1 MSYEIFAR
9 KYRPWKFE
17 EVVGQLSVVRT
28 IQNAIASSRI
38 AQAYLFS
45 GVRGTGKTT
54 VARILAK
61 ALNCA
66 DGPTPHPCPDKDHP
80 CQFCKS
86 IHEGSAI
93 DVLEIDGASNR
104 QVDDI
109 EPIREM
115 VKYKP
120 VYTRTKVLIIDEVH
134 MLSTHAF
141 NALLKTLEEP
151 PPNTVFIFATTE
163 FDKVPATIV
172 SRCQHFEFR
181 KISRKDIIN
190 HLMEIT
196 RKEGI
201 TITPAGL
208 ALIAEAADGSMRDAQ
223 SLLDQAVAFSGENI
237 GDEDLKTIL
246 GTIGQDLLM
255 RFSSAILDETPGEVF
270 GLVETVVSSGYD
282 LRFVFGKLI
291 EHFRALLLVRSV
303 GKPEDLLAVSPEG
316 LAALRAE
323 AAKAGP
329 EDLLRYLL
337 ALQQAEPGLKYS
349 TMPRIYFEA
358 FLVKLCHFRKIV
370 PLRDLI
376 RDVGSLKEGGPK
388 PPVRPSGPAPKPA
401 VPAGGASRPA
411 PGSGPGPMPEAAPP
425 KAAAPAPEGRLRPRP
440 REAGRRPGPPGR
452 PAGSV
457 LVRPIQGQRDR
468 GHFRQRPGVLRHQHP
483 GEGHPGR
490 RAGRLRGPG
499 PGDQGPL
506 RRRERHG
513 RRPHPAGTG
522 ARVGHEGPGRPVL
535 HGHLQGPGPV
545 GRSRRRLARR
555 RAQGPGPDGEGLM
568 KNVMDL
574 QKMLKSAKEMQDRLQ
589 KELAALRTEG
599 SSGGG
604 MVTVVL
610 DGHKALQSIRIDP
623 EVAGREDVEMLQDL
637 IVAAFNDGAAKV
649 DEALA
654 EKLGGLGAGLK
665 IPGLG

>member
-28 IQNAIASSRI
+28 IQNAISSGRI

-66 DGPTPHPCPDKDHP
+66 DGPTPHPCPDRERP
-80 CQFCKS
+80 CQFCKA

-93 DVLEIDGASNR
+93 DVIEIDGASNR

-120 VYTRTKVLIIDEVH
+120 AFTRTKVLIIDEVH

-163 FDKVPATIV
+163 FNKVPATIV

-190 HLMEIT
+190 HLMEIAK
-196 RKEGI
+196 KEGI
-201 TITPAGL
+201 TITPSGL

-246 GTIGQDLLM
+246 GTIGQDVLM
-255 RFSSAILDETPGEVF
+255 RFSTAVLDGTPEAVF
-270 GLVETVVSSGYD
+270 GLVEGVVTAGYD
-282 LRFVFGKLI
+282 LRFVFGKLV

-303 GKPEDLLAVSPEG
+303 EKPEDFLAVSPEG
-316 LAALRAE
+316 LAALRTE

-329 EDLLRYLL
+329 EDLLRCLL

-349 TMPRIYFEA
+349 AAPRIYFEA
-358 FLVKLCHFRKIV
+358 FFVKLCHFRKIV
-370 PLRDLI
+370 PLQDLI
-376 RDVGSLKEGGPK
+376 RDVEALKG
-388 PPVRPSGPAPKPA
+388 APA
-401 VPAGGASRPA
+401 VPAARTAGPERQAGPSPAAGPAAPPARPA
-411 PGSGPGPMPEAAPP
+411 PAKPE
-425 KAAAPAPEGRLRPRP
+425 APAPKDVFARVLENLAVDRAPLAAMLGQYSSVMIKDNAIEVSFASGRGFFVTSLQDKDMRAVERAASDVLG
-440 REAGRRPGPPGR
+440 REIK
-452 PAGSV
+452 
-457 LVRPIQGQRDR
+457 VRFAEENASG
-468 GHFRQRPGVLRHQHP
+468 G
-483 GEGHPGR
+483 
-490 RAGRLRGPG
+490 
-499 PGDQGPL
+499 GPL
-506 RRRERHG
+506 RPGRELESAMKD
-513 RRPHPAGTG
+513 PAVQFFMNTFKAQVLSADQVPAG
-522 ARVGHEGPGRPVL
+522 R
-535 HGHLQGPGPV
+535 
-545 GRSRRRLARR
+545 
-555 RAQGPGPDGEGLM
+555 
-568 KNVMDL
+568 
-574 QKMLKSAKEMQDRLQ
+574 
-589 KELAALRTEG
+589 
-599 SSGGG
+599 
-604 MVTVVL
+604 
-610 DGHKALQSIRIDP
+610 
-623 EVAGREDVEMLQDL
+623 
-637 IVAAFNDGAAKV
+637 DGAAKGRGPT
-649 DEALA
+649 
-654 EKLGGLGAGLK
+654 EKDS
-665 IPGLG
+665 

>member
-1 MSYEIFAR
+1 MDKPYKIFAL
-9 KYRPWKFE
+9 KYRPWTFE
-17 EVVGQLSVVRT
+17 EVIGQASVVKT
-28 IQNAIASSRI
+28 IQNAIASGRV

-66 DGPTPHPCPDKDHP
+66 DGPTAHPCPDRERP
-80 CQFCKS
+80 CEYCRS

-120 VYTRTKVLIIDEVH
+120 AYTRTKILIIDEVH

-151 PPNTVFIFATTE
+151 PPNTIFIFATTE
-163 FDKVPATIV
+163 FNKVPPTIV

-181 KISRKDIIN
+181 KISHKDIIN
-190 HLMEIT
+190 HLMEIAK
-196 RKEGI
+196 REGI

-246 GTIGQDLLM
+246 GTIGQDVLF
-255 RFSSAILDETPGEVF
+255 RFSSAVLEEKPAEVF
-270 GLVETVVSSGYD
+270 PLVESVVASGYD

-303 GKPEDLLAVSPEG
+303 EKPGDLLIVSPEG
-316 LAALRAE
+316 LEALRTE
-323 AAKAGP
+323 AAKATV

-349 TMPRIYFEA
+349 AMPRIYFEA

-376 RDVGSLKEGGPK
+376 KDVEALKKEAPRPPAKPAGSA
-388 PPVRPSGPAPKPA
+388 PVPGAAPSGPARSA
-401 VPAGGASRPA
+401 PAGGT
-411 PGSGPGPMPEAAPP
+411 PP
-425 KAAAPAPEGRLRPRP
+425 AAPA
-440 REAGRRPGPPGR
+440 AAR
-452 PAGSV
+452 PAG
-457 LVRPIQGQRDR
+457 
-468 GHFRQRPGVLRHQHP
+468 
-483 GEGHPGR
+483 
-490 RAGRLRGPG
+490 
-499 PGDQGPL
+499 
-506 RRRERHG
+506 
-513 RRPHPAGTG
+513 PAPKDPF
-522 ARVGHEGPGRPVL
+522 ARVLEK
-535 HGHLQGPGPV
+535 
-545 GRSRRRLARR
+545 LAVD
-555 RAQGPGPDGEGLM
+555 RAP
-568 KNVMDL
+568 
-574 QKMLKSAKEMQDRLQ
+574 
-589 KELAALRTEG
+589 LAALLG
-599 SSGGG
+599 QYSSV
-604 MVTVVL
+604 MVKDGVL
-610 DGHKALQSIRIDP
+610 EVLFASGRGFFVTSIQDKDLRAVERAAS
-623 EVAGREDVEMLQDL
+623 EVLGRETKVRFAEESGTDGGPIRPGRELE
-637 IVAAFNDGAAKV
+637 AALKDPAVKFFMDTFKAQVVSADPIASSREAAGK
-649 DEALA
+649 ARGPA
-654 EKLGGLGAGLK
+654 ENGG
-665 IPGLG
+665 

>member
-1 MSYEIFAR
+1 MEKPYKIFAL

-17 EVVGQLSVVRT
+17 EVIGQTSVVKT
-28 IQNAIASSRI
+28 VQNAITTGRV

-66 DGPTPHPCPDKDHP
+66 DGPTAHPCPDRENP
-80 CQFCKS
+80 CPFCKS

-120 VYTRTKVLIIDEVH
+120 AYTRTKVLIIDEVH

-163 FDKVPATIV
+163 FNKVPATIV

-181 KISRKDIIN
+181 KISHKDIIN
-190 HLMEIT
+190 HLMEIAK
-196 RKEGI
+196 KEGL

-246 GTIGQDLLM
+246 GTIGQDVLF
-255 RFSSAILDETPGEVF
+255 RFSSAVLDEKPEAVF
-270 GLVETVVSSGYD
+270 PLVESVIASGYD

-303 GKPEDLLAVSPEG
+303 EKPADLLVAGPDVLE
-316 LAALRAE
+316 ALRAE
-323 AAKAGP
+323 AAKATA

-349 TMPRIYFEA
+349 SLPRIYFEA

-370 PLRDLI
+370 PLQDLI
-376 RDVGSLKEGGPK
+376 RDVEALKAGAPHPPSRPPASGP
-388 PPVRPSGPAPKPA
+388 PERGPSG
-401 VPAGGASRPA
+401 
-411 PGSGPGPMPEAAPP
+411 AAPRPDKGGTSVPPIPPPAKSVAPTP
-425 KAAAPAPEGRLRPRP
+425 KE
-440 REAGRRPGPPGR
+440 
-452 PAGSV
+452 V
-457 LVRPIQGQRDR
+457 
-468 GHFRQRPGVLRHQHP
+468 F
-483 GEGHPGR
+483 
-490 RAGRLRGPG
+490 
-499 PGDQGPL
+499 
-506 RRRERHG
+506 
-513 RRPHPAGTG
+513 
-522 ARVGHEGPGRPVL
+522 ARVLE
-535 HGHLQGPGPV
+535 
-545 GRSRRRLARR
+545 RLAVD
-555 RAQGPGPDGEGLM
+555 RAP
-568 KNVMDL
+568 
-574 QKMLKSAKEMQDRLQ
+574 
-589 KELAALRTEG
+589 LAALLG
-599 SSGGG
+599 QSSSV
-604 MVTVVL
+604 MVRDNVL
-610 DGHKALQSIRIDP
+610 EILFASGRGFFATSMQDKDLRAVERAAS
-623 EVAGREDVEMLQDL
+623 EVMGRETKVRFSEENVTDGGPIRPGRELETALKDPAVKFFMDTFKAQVLSADP
-637 IVAAFNDGAAKV
+637 VAPRDAAGKGRGP
-649 DEALA
+649 A
-654 EKLGGLGAGLK
+654 EGEG
-665 IPGLG
+665 

>member
-1 MSYEIFAR
+1 MDKPYKIFAL
-9 KYRPWKFE
+9 KYRPWTFE
-17 EVVGQLSVVRT
+17 EVIGQTSVVKT
-28 IQNAIASSRI
+28 IQNAIASGRV

-66 DGPTPHPCPDKDHP
+66 EGPTAHPCPDRERP
-80 CQFCKS
+80 CEYCRS

-120 VYTRTKVLIIDEVH
+120 AYTRTKVLIIDEVH

-151 PPNTVFIFATTE
+151 PPNTIFIFATTE
-163 FDKVPATIV
+163 FNKVPPTIV

-181 KISRKDIIN
+181 KISHKDIIN
-190 HLMEIT
+190 HLMEIAK
-196 RKEGI
+196 REGI

-246 GTIGQDLLM
+246 GTIGQDVLF
-255 RFSSAILDETPGEVF
+255 RFSSAVLEEKPAEVF
-270 GLVETVVSSGYD
+270 PLVESVVASGYD

-303 GKPEDLLAVSPEG
+303 EKPGDLLIVSPEG
-316 LAALRAE
+316 LEALRTE
-323 AAKAGP
+323 AAKATV

-349 TMPRIYFEA
+349 AMPRIYFEA

-376 RDVGSLKEGGPK
+376 KDVEALKKEAPRPPAKPAGSA
-388 PPVRPSGPAPKPA
+388 PVPGAAPSGPARSA
-401 VPAGGASRPA
+401 PAGGT
-411 PGSGPGPMPEAAPP
+411 PP
-425 KAAAPAPEGRLRPRP
+425 AAPA
-440 REAGRRPGPPGR
+440 AAK
-452 PAGSV
+452 PAG
-457 LVRPIQGQRDR
+457 
-468 GHFRQRPGVLRHQHP
+468 
-483 GEGHPGR
+483 
-490 RAGRLRGPG
+490 
-499 PGDQGPL
+499 
-506 RRRERHG
+506 
-513 RRPHPAGTG
+513 PAPKDPF
-522 ARVGHEGPGRPVL
+522 ARVLEK
-535 HGHLQGPGPV
+535 
-545 GRSRRRLARR
+545 LAVD
-555 RAQGPGPDGEGLM
+555 RAP
-568 KNVMDL
+568 
-574 QKMLKSAKEMQDRLQ
+574 
-589 KELAALRTEG
+589 LAALLG
-599 SSGGG
+599 QYSSV
-604 MVTVVL
+604 MVKDGVL
-610 DGHKALQSIRIDP
+610 EVLFASGRGFFVTSIQDKDLRAVERAAS
-623 EVAGREDVEMLQDL
+623 EVLGRETKVRFAEESGTDGGPIRPGRELE
-637 IVAAFNDGAAKV
+637 AALKDPAVKFFMDTFKAQVVSADPIASSREAAGK
-649 DEALA
+649 ARGPA
-654 EKLGGLGAGLK
+654 ENGG
-665 IPGLG
+665 

>member
-17 EVVGQLSVVRT
+17 EVVGQTSVVRT
-28 IQNAIASSRI
+28 IQNAIASNRI

-61 ALNCA
+61 ALNCVE
-66 DGPTPHPCPDKDHP
+66 GPTAHPCRDYEHA
-80 CQFCKS
+80 CQFCKA

-120 VYTRTKVLIIDEVH
+120 VYTRAKVLIIDEVH

-163 FDKVPATIV
+163 FNKVPATIV

-181 KISRKDIIN
+181 KISHKDIIN

-196 RKEGI
+196 KKEGI

-246 GTIGQDLLM
+246 GTIGQDVLM
-255 RFSSAILDETPGEVF
+255 RFSSVVLDERPGEVF
-270 GLVETVVSSGYD
+270 ALVESIVGAGYD
-282 LRFVFGKLI
+282 LRFIFGKLI
-291 EHFRALLLVRSV
+291 EHFRALLVVRSV
-303 GKPEDLLAVSPEG
+303 EKPEDLLVVGPEG
-316 LAALRAE
+316 LEALRAE
-323 AAKAGP
+323 ASKAGA

-337 ALQQAEPGLKYS
+337 ALQQAEAGLKYS
-349 TMPRIYFEA
+349 AQPRIYFEA

-376 RDVGSLKEGGPK
+376 KDVEALKEAP
-388 PPVRPSGPAPKPA
+388 RSASSSGA
-401 VPAGGASRPA
+401 
-411 PGSGPGPMPEAAPP
+411 
-425 KAAAPAPEGRLRPRP
+425 AAAPAKGAAAPGGVPRP
-440 REAGRRPGPPGR
+440 HQSGGPQAPPAPPPPPKPAPPGPKD
-452 PAGSV
+452 A
-457 LVRPIQGQRDR
+457 
-468 GHFRQRPGVLRHQHP
+468 F
-483 GEGHPGR
+483 
-490 RAGRLRGPG
+490 
-499 PGDQGPL
+499 
-506 RRRERHG
+506 
-513 RRPHPAGTG
+513 
-522 ARVGHEGPGRPVL
+522 ARVLEK
-535 HGHLQGPGPV
+535 
-545 GRSRRRLARR
+545 LAVD
-555 RAQGPGPDGEGLM
+555 RAP
-568 KNVMDL
+568 
-574 QKMLKSAKEMQDRLQ
+574 
-589 KELAALRTEG
+589 LAALLG
-599 SSGGG
+599 QYSSVMVRDNALEVFFGRGRGFFVTSIQEKDIRAVERAASEVLGRETKVRFAEENATDGGPIRPG
-604 MVTVVL
+604 KELESAMKDPAVQFFMNTFKAQVL
-610 DGHKALQSIRIDP
+610 SADP
-623 EVAGREDVEMLQDL
+623 VAAGRD
-637 IVAAFNDGAAKV
+637 AAPKGRGPT
-649 DEALA
+649 
-654 EKLGGLGAGLK
+654 EKDS
-665 IPGLG
+665 

>member
-9 KYRPWKFE
+9 KYRPQLFE
-17 EVVGQLSVVRT
+17 EVIGQKSVVKT
-28 IQNAIASSRI
+28 IQNAIAGGRI

-61 ALNCA
+61 ALNCDRGVTA
-66 DGPTPHPCPDKDHP
+66 KPCKVWDVGDPRRVAEPP
-80 CQFCKS
+80 CEKCKS

-120 VYTRTKVLIIDEVH
+120 AYTRTKILIIDEVH

-163 FDKVPATIV
+163 FSKVPATIV

-181 KISRKDIIN
+181 KISHKDIIN
-190 HLMEIT
+190 HLMEIA
-196 RKEGI
+196 RREGI

-246 GTIGQDLLM
+246 GTIGPDVLF
-255 RFSSAILDETPGEVF
+255 RFSSAVLDETPAEIF
-270 GLVETVVSSGYD
+270 PLVEGVVASGYD

-303 GKPEDLLAVSPEG
+303 EKPGDLLIASPEG
-316 LAALRAE
+316 LEALRAE
-323 AAKAGP
+323 AAKASV

-349 TMPRIYFEA
+349 AMPRIYLEA
-358 FLVKLCHFRKIV
+358 FLIKLCHFRKIV
-370 PLRDLI
+370 PLRELI
-376 RDVGSLKEGGPK
+376 RDMEALKKEAPRAPAK
-388 PPVRPSGPAPKPA
+388 PAGPASTP
-401 VPAGGASRPA
+401 SPA
-411 PGSGPGPMPEAAPP
+411 PGGPARTGPASGPPPAAPP
-425 KAAAPAPEGRLRPRP
+425 VSKPAATAPKDA
-440 REAGRRPGPPGR
+440 
-452 PAGSV
+452 
-457 LVRPIQGQRDR
+457 
-468 GHFRQRPGVLRHQHP
+468 F
-483 GEGHPGR
+483 
-490 RAGRLRGPG
+490 
-499 PGDQGPL
+499 
-506 RRRERHG
+506 
-513 RRPHPAGTG
+513 
-522 ARVGHEGPGRPVL
+522 ARVLEK
-535 HGHLQGPGPV
+535 
-545 GRSRRRLARR
+545 LAVD
-555 RAQGPGPDGEGLM
+555 RAP
-568 KNVMDL
+568 
-574 QKMLKSAKEMQDRLQ
+574 
-589 KELAALRTEG
+589 LAALLG
-599 SSGGG
+599 QYSSVLIKDNVLEVLFASGRGFF
-604 MVTVVL
+604 VTSIQDKDLRAVERAASEVL
-610 DGHKALQSIRIDP
+610 
-623 EVAGREDVEMLQDL
+623 GRETRIRFAEESATDGGPIRPGRELE
-637 IVAAFNDGAAKV
+637 AALKDPAVQFFMDTFKAQVLSADPIASSRDAGGKGRGP
-649 DEALA
+649 A
-654 EKLGGLGAGLK
+654 ENGG
-665 IPGLG
+665 

>member
-28 IQNAIASSRI
+28 IQNAIASGRI

-66 DGPTPHPCPDKDHP
+66 NGPTPHPCPDKDHP

-104 QVDDI
+104 LVDDI
-109 EPIREM
+109 DAIREM

-120 VYTRTKVLIIDEVH
+120 AYTRTKVLIIDEVH
-134 MLSTHAF
+134 MLSPHAF

-163 FDKVPATIV
+163 FNKVPATIV

-181 KISRKDIIN
+181 KISHKDIIN

-196 RKEGI
+196 KKEGI

-246 GTIGQDLLM
+246 GTVGQDVLT
-255 RFSSAILDETPGEVF
+255 RFSSAVLDEKPGEVF
-270 GLVETVVSSGYD
+270 ALVESVVAAGYD

-303 GKPEDLLAVSPEG
+303 ERPEDLLAVSSEV
-316 LAALRAE
+316 LEALRAE
-323 AAKAGP
+323 AAKASP

-349 TMPRIYFEA
+349 VLPRIYLEA

-370 PLRDLI
+370 PLRELI
-376 RDVGSLKEGGPK
+376 KDVESLKETPQRASAG
-388 PPVRPSGPAPKPA
+388 PSGPAPKATP
-401 VPAGGASRPA
+401 PAGSASRPA
-411 PGSGPGPMPEAAPP
+411 PAPGPQSGPQALSSKPAAPP
-425 KAAAPAPEGRLRPRP
+425 KPPT
-440 REAGRRPGPPGR
+440 PG
-452 PAGSV
+452 SKDV
-457 LVRPIQGQRDR
+457 
-468 GHFRQRPGVLRHQHP
+468 F
-483 GEGHPGR
+483 
-490 RAGRLRGPG
+490 
-499 PGDQGPL
+499 
-506 RRRERHG
+506 
-513 RRPHPAGTG
+513 
-522 ARVGHEGPGRPVL
+522 ARVLEK
-535 HGHLQGPGPV
+535 
-545 GRSRRRLARR
+545 LAVD
-555 RAQGPGPDGEGLM
+555 RAP
-568 KNVMDL
+568 
-574 QKMLKSAKEMQDRLQ
+574 
-589 KELAALRTEG
+589 LAALLGQYSSVMVRDNELEVFFG
-599 SSGGG
+599 SGRGFF
-604 MVTVVL
+604 VTSVQEKDVRAVERAASEVL
-610 DGHKALQSIRIDP
+610 
-623 EVAGREDVEMLQDL
+623 GRETKVRFAEENASDGGPIRPGRELESAMKDPAVQFFMNTFKAQVLSADPVPTSRE
-637 IVAAFNDGAAKV
+637 AAPKGRGPT
-649 DEALA
+649 
-654 EKLGGLGAGLK
+654 EKDK
-665 IPGLG
+665 

>member
-28 IQNAIASSRI
+28 IQNAIASNRI

-61 ALNCA
+61 ALNCIN
-66 DGPTPHPCPDKDHP
+66 GPTPHPCPDKDHP
-80 CQFCKS
+80 CQFCKA
-86 IHEGSAI
+86 IHEASAI

-163 FDKVPATIV
+163 FSKVPATIV

-181 KISRKDIIN
+181 KISHKDIIN
-190 HLMEIT
+190 HLMDIT
-196 RKEGI
+196 RREGI

-246 GTIGQDLLM
+246 GTIGQDILF
-255 RFSSAILDETPGEVF
+255 RFSSAVLDEKPEQVF
-270 GLVETVVSSGYD
+270 TLVESVVAAGYD
-282 LRFVFGKLI
+282 LRFVYGKLI

-303 GKPEDLLAVSPEG
+303 EKPEDFLAVGPEG
-316 LAALRAE
+316 LQALKAE

-329 EDLLRYLL
+329 EDHLRYLL
-337 ALQQAEPGLKYS
+337 ALQQAEAGLKYS

-370 PLRDLI
+370 PLRELI
-376 RDVGSLKEGGPK
+376 KDVESLREAPQRPAARPSAPQPKDASSTGGVSRPGPSGGLQPGPQNVPPK
-388 PPVRPSGPAPKPA
+388 P
-401 VPAGGASRPA
+401 
-411 PGSGPGPMPEAAPP
+411 AAPP
-425 KAAAPAPEGRLRPRP
+425 KPEAPSGKDTFGRVLEKLAVDRAP
-440 REAGRRPGPPGR
+440 
-452 PAGSV
+452 
-457 LVRPIQGQRDR
+457 
-468 GHFRQRPGVLRHQHP
+468 
-483 GEGHPGR
+483 
-490 RAGRLRGPG
+490 
-499 PGDQGPL
+499 
-506 RRRERHG
+506 
-513 RRPHPAGTG
+513 
-522 ARVGHEGPGRPVL
+522 
-535 HGHLQGPGPV
+535 
-545 GRSRRRLARR
+545 
-555 RAQGPGPDGEGLM
+555 
-568 KNVMDL
+568 
-574 QKMLKSAKEMQDRLQ
+574 
-589 KELAALRTEG
+589 LAALLGQYSSVMLRDNELEVSFG
-599 SSGGG
+599 SGRGFFITSLQEKDVRAVERAASDVLGREIKIRFAEESATGGG
-604 MVTVVL
+604 PI
-610 DGHKALQSIRIDP
+610 KP
-623 EVAGREDVEMLQDL
+623 GRELESAMKDPAVQFFMDTFKAQVLSADP
-637 IVAAFNDGAAKV
+637 VPSPRDPSPKGRGPT
-649 DEALA
+649 
-654 EKLGGLGAGLK
+654 EKES
-665 IPGLG
+665 

>member
-9 KYRPWKFE
+9 KYRPWTFE

-28 IQNAIASSRI
+28 IQNAIAANRI

-61 ALNCA
+61 ALNCKE
-66 DGPTPHPCPDKDHP
+66 GPTPHPCADKDHACP
-80 CQFCKS
+80 FCKG

-120 VYTRTKVLIIDEVH
+120 AYTRYKILIIDEVH

-163 FDKVPATIV
+163 FNKVPATIV

-181 KISRKDIIN
+181 KIAHKDIIN
-190 HLMEIT
+190 HLMEIAK
-196 RKEGI
+196 KEGI

-246 GTIGQDLLM
+246 GTIGQDILFK
-255 RFSSAILDETPGEVF
+255 FSTAILDEKPEDVF
-270 GLVETVVSSGYD
+270 GLVESVVTAGYD

-303 GKPEDLLAVSPEG
+303 EKPGDLLVVSPEG
-316 LAALRAE
+316 LQALRGE
-323 AAKAGP
+323 AAKAGV

-349 TMPRIYFEA
+349 AMPRIYFEA
-358 FLVKLCHFRKIV
+358 FLIKLCHFRKIV

-376 RDVGSLKEGGPK
+376 RDVESLKQEAPRTAPRPAGPSHAGGGPSTGGTPIRQGQATGQPS
-388 PPVRPSGPAPKPA
+388 PPPAPQAPPRAAPPAQKDVFARVLEKLAVDRAPLAALLGQYSSVMVKDNVLEVFFGSGRGFFVTSIQEKDIRAVERAASDVLGRETKVRFAEENAQDGGPIRPGRELETALKDPA
-401 VPAGGASRPA
+401 VQFFMNTFKAQVLSADPITASREA
-411 PGSGPGPMPEAAPP
+411 PPKGPGPTEN
-425 KAAAPAPEGRLRPRP
+425 
-440 REAGRRPGPPGR
+440 
-452 PAGSV
+452 
-457 LVRPIQGQRDR
+457 
-468 GHFRQRPGVLRHQHP
+468 
-483 GEGHPGR
+483 
-490 RAGRLRGPG
+490 
-499 PGDQGPL
+499 
-506 RRRERHG
+506 
-513 RRPHPAGTG
+513 G
-522 ARVGHEGPGRPVL
+522 A
-535 HGHLQGPGPV
+535 
-545 GRSRRRLARR
+545 
-555 RAQGPGPDGEGLM
+555 
-568 KNVMDL
+568 
-574 QKMLKSAKEMQDRLQ
+574 
-589 KELAALRTEG
+589 
-599 SSGGG
+599 
-604 MVTVVL
+604 
-610 DGHKALQSIRIDP
+610 
-623 EVAGREDVEMLQDL
+623 
-637 IVAAFNDGAAKV
+637 
-649 DEALA
+649 
-654 EKLGGLGAGLK
+654 
-665 IPGLG
+665 

>member
-28 IQNAIASSRI
+28 IQNAIASGRI

-66 DGPTPHPCPDKDHP
+66 NGPTPHPCPDREHP
-80 CQFCKS
+80 CQFCKA
-86 IHEGSAI
+86 IHDGSAI

-120 VYTRTKVLIIDEVH
+120 AYTRTKVLIIDEVH

-163 FDKVPATIV
+163 FNKVPATIV

-181 KISRKDIIN
+181 KISHKDIIN

-196 RKEGI
+196 KKEGI

-246 GTIGQDLLM
+246 GTVGLDVLT
-255 RFSSAILDETPGEVF
+255 RFSSAVLDEKPDQVF
-270 GLVETVVSSGYD
+270 SLVESVVAAGYD

-303 GKPEDLLAVSPEG
+303 ERPEDLLAVGPEG
-316 LAALRAE
+316 LEALRAE

-349 TMPRIYFEA
+349 AMPRIYLEA

-370 PLRDLI
+370 PLRELI
-376 RDVGSLKEGGPK
+376 KDVESLKEIPHRT
-388 PPVRPSGPAPKPA
+388 PAVPSGPAPKGAPPA
-401 VPAGGASRPA
+401 AGPQ
-411 PGSGPGPMPEAAPP
+411 PGPQAIPSKPAAPP
-425 KAAAPAPEGRLRPRP
+425 KQAAPGTKDVFARVLEKLAVDRAPLAALLGQYSSVIVRDNELEVFFGSGRGFFVTSVQEKDVRAVERSASEVLGREIKVRFAEENATEG
-440 REAGRRPGPPGR
+440 
-452 PAGSV
+452 
-457 LVRPIQGQRDR
+457 
-468 GHFRQRPGVLRHQHP
+468 
-483 GEGHPGR
+483 
-490 RAGRLRGPG
+490 
-499 PGDQGPL
+499 GPL
-506 RRRERHG
+506 R
-513 RRPHPAGTG
+513 
-522 ARVGHEGPGRPVL
+522 PGRELESAMKDPAVQFFMNTFKAQVL
-535 HGHLQGPGPV
+535 
-545 GRSRRRLARR
+545 
-555 RAQGPGPDGEGLM
+555 
-568 KNVMDL
+568 
-574 QKMLKSAKEMQDRLQ
+574 SA
-589 KELAALRTEG
+589 
-599 SSGGG
+599 
-604 MVTVVL
+604 
-610 DGHKALQSIRIDP
+610 DP
-623 EVAGREDVEMLQDL
+623 
-637 IVAAFNDGAAKV
+637 VAASREAAPKGRGPTENDK
-649 DEALA
+649 
-654 EKLGGLGAGLK
+654 
-665 IPGLG
+665 

>member
-1 MSYEIFAR
+1 MSYEIFAL
-9 KYRPWKFE
+9 KYRPQLFE
-17 EVVGQLSVVRT
+17 EVIGQKSVVRT
-28 IQNAIASSRI
+28 IQNAIASGRI

-61 ALNCA
+61 ALNCTRS
-66 DGPTPHPCPDKDHP
+66 DGPTSQPCRVWDDEDPRSKTEPP
-80 CQFCKS
+80 CDICKS
-86 IHEGSAI
+86 IYEDRAI

-104 QVDDI
+104 QVVDV

-181 KISRKDIIN
+181 KISHKDIIN
-190 HLMEIT
+190 HLMEIS
-196 RKEGI
+196 RREGI

-237 GDEDLKTIL
+237 GDDDLKTIL

-291 EHFRALLLVRSV
+291 EHVRALLLVRSV
-303 GKPEDLLAVSPEG
+303 EKPEDLLAVSPEG
-316 LAALRAE
+316 MGALRAE

-376 RDVGSLKEGGPK
+376 RDVEALRESGPK
-388 PPVRPSGPAPKPA
+388 PPVRASGPAPKPA

-411 PGSGPGPMPEAAPP
+411 PDGGSAPVPPAAPP
-425 KAAAPAPEGRLRPRP
+425 KAAAPAPKD
-440 REAGRRPGPPGR
+440 
-452 PAGSV
+452 V
-457 LVRPIQGQRDR
+457 
-468 GHFRQRPGVLRHQHP
+468 F
-483 GEGHPGR
+483 
-490 RAGRLRGPG
+490 
-499 PGDQGPL
+499 
-506 RRRERHG
+506 
-513 RRPHPAGTG
+513 
-522 ARVGHEGPGRPVL
+522 ARVLEK
-535 HGHLQGPGPV
+535 
-545 GRSRRRLARR
+545 LAGD
-555 RAQGPGPDGEGLM
+555 RAP
-568 KNVMDL
+568 
-574 QKMLKSAKEMQDRLQ
+574 
-589 KELAALRTEG
+589 LAALLGQYSSVLFKDNVIEVIFG
-599 SSGGG
+599 SGRGFF
-604 MVTVVL
+604 VTSVQDKDIRAVERAASEVL
-610 DGHKALQSIRIDP
+610 
-623 EVAGREDVEMLQDL
+623 GRETKVRFAEENATDGGPIRPGRELESAMKDPAVQFFMDTFKAQVLSADP
-637 IVAAFNDGAAKV
+637 VAASRDAGPKGRGPT
-649 DEALA
+649 
-654 EKLGGLGAGLK
+654 EKDS
-665 IPGLG
+665 

>member
-28 IQNAIASSRI
+28 IQNAIAANRI

-66 DGPTPHPCPDKDHP
+66 DGPTPHPCADKDHACP
-80 CQFCKS
+80 FCKA

-120 VYTRTKVLIIDEVH
+120 VYTRTKILIIDEVH

-151 PPNTVFIFATTE
+151 PSNTVFIFATTE
-163 FDKVPATIV
+163 FNKVPATIV

-181 KISRKDIIN
+181 KIAHKDIIN

-196 RKEGI
+196 KKEGI

-246 GTIGQDLLM
+246 GTIGQDVLF
-255 RFSSAILDETPGEVF
+255 RFSSAVLDEKPEEVF
-270 GLVETVVSSGYD
+270 ALVESIVTAGYD
-282 LRFVFGKLI
+282 LRFVFGRLI

-303 GKPEDLLAVSPEG
+303 EKPGDLLVASAEG
-316 LAALRAE
+316 LQALRDE
-323 AAKAGP
+323 AAKASV

-349 TMPRIYFEA
+349 ALPRIYLEA
-358 FLVKLCHFRKIV
+358 FLIKLCHFRKIV
-370 PLRDLI
+370 PLKELI
-376 RDVGSLKEGGPK
+376 RDVESLKQDGARTP
-388 PPVRPSGPAPKPA
+388 PKPA
-401 VPAGGASRPA
+401 GPSPAAGGAPTGGTARGGQTGSPPPA
-411 PGSGPGPMPEAAPP
+411 PAAPS
-425 KAAAPAPEGRLRPRP
+425 KAAAPAPKDVFARVLEKLAVDRAPLAALLGQYS
-440 REAGRRPGPPGR
+440 
-452 PAGSV
+452 SV
-457 LVRPIQGQRDR
+457 LVKDNVLEVFFGSGRGFFVTSIQDKDIRAVERAASEVLGRETKIRFSEENATDGGPI
-468 GHFRQRPGVLRHQHP
+468 RPGRELESALKDPAVQFFMNTFKAQVLSADPIPSARDAAP
-483 GEGHPGR
+483 KG
-490 RAGRLRGPG
+490 RGPT
-499 PGDQGPL
+499 
-506 RRRERHG
+506 EN
-513 RRPHPAGTG
+513 GT
-522 ARVGHEGPGRPVL
+522 
-535 HGHLQGPGPV
+535 
-545 GRSRRRLARR
+545 
-555 RAQGPGPDGEGLM
+555 
-568 KNVMDL
+568 
-574 QKMLKSAKEMQDRLQ
+574 
-589 KELAALRTEG
+589 
-599 SSGGG
+599 
-604 MVTVVL
+604 
-610 DGHKALQSIRIDP
+610 
-623 EVAGREDVEMLQDL
+623 
-637 IVAAFNDGAAKV
+637 
-649 DEALA
+649 
-654 EKLGGLGAGLK
+654 
-665 IPGLG
+665 

>member
-1 MSYEIFAR
+1 MDKPYKIFAL
-9 KYRPWKFE
+9 KYRPWTFE
-17 EVVGQLSVVRT
+17 EVIGQTSVVKT
-28 IQNAIASSRI
+28 IQNAIASGRV

-66 DGPTPHPCPDKDHP
+66 EGPTAHPCPDREHP
-80 CQFCKS
+80 CEFCRS
-86 IHEGSAI
+86 IHEGNAI

-120 VYTRTKVLIIDEVH
+120 AYTRTKILIIDEVH

-163 FDKVPATIV
+163 FNKVPPTIV

-181 KISRKDIIN
+181 KISHKDIIN
-190 HLMEIT
+190 HLMEIAK
-196 RKEGI
+196 REGI

-246 GTIGQDLLM
+246 GTIGQDVLF
-255 RFSSAILDETPGEVF
+255 RFSSAVLGEVPAEVF
-270 GLVETVVSSGYD
+270 PLVESVVASGYD

-303 GKPEDLLAVSPEG
+303 EKPGDLLIVSPEG
-316 LAALRAE
+316 LEALRTE
-323 AAKAGP
+323 AAKATV

-349 TMPRIYFEA
+349 AMPRIYFEA

-376 RDVGSLKEGGPK
+376 KDVESLKKEAPRAPAKPAGP
-388 PPVRPSGPAPKPA
+388 PPVPGAAPSGPAR
-401 VPAGGASRPA
+401 SA
-411 PGSGPGPMPEAAPP
+411 PGGGTPPAAPP
-425 KAAAPAPEGRLRPRP
+425 AAKQAGPAQKD
-440 REAGRRPGPPGR
+440 A
-452 PAGSV
+452 
-457 LVRPIQGQRDR
+457 
-468 GHFRQRPGVLRHQHP
+468 F
-483 GEGHPGR
+483 
-490 RAGRLRGPG
+490 
-499 PGDQGPL
+499 
-506 RRRERHG
+506 
-513 RRPHPAGTG
+513 
-522 ARVGHEGPGRPVL
+522 ARVLE
-535 HGHLQGPGPV
+535 
-545 GRSRRRLARR
+545 RLAVD
-555 RAQGPGPDGEGLM
+555 RAP
-568 KNVMDL
+568 
-574 QKMLKSAKEMQDRLQ
+574 
-589 KELAALRTEG
+589 LAALLG
-599 SSGGG
+599 QYSSV
-604 MVTVVL
+604 MVKDNVL
-610 DGHKALQSIRIDP
+610 EVLFASGRGFFVTSIQDKDLRAVERAAS
-623 EVAGREDVEMLQDL
+623 EVLGRETKVRFAEESGTDGGPIRPGRELE
-637 IVAAFNDGAAKV
+637 AALKDPAVQFFMDTFKAQVVSADPIASSREAAGK
-649 DEALA
+649 ARGPA
-654 EKLGGLGAGLK
+654 ENGG
-665 IPGLG
+665 